1 MRSYWSLGRDRV
13 EAEFVGPAASI
24 YESQAQLK
32 MIDAVLS
39 LKSQW
44 GALAMNNRVREW
56 GKLHVCLLINDKP
69 QFECCS
75 N

>member
-1 MRSYWSLGRDRV
+1 LDQR
-13 EAEFVGPAASI
+13 AASV
-24 YESQAQLK
+24 YESGLQLK

-56 GKLHVCLLINDKP
+56 GKRYIPFAYK
-69 QFECCS
+69 
-75 N
+75 